1 MLAQQPRDRTEL
13 AQLRASRLG
22 SEVQASHR
30 ETLVKHSPLFADF
43 SASEFREIV
52 SAAHEKHYARRQ
64 TIFVKGDLAQQ
75 VILLTS
81 GAAKTVQFTESGTEV
96 ILGLRGPGEVV
107 GTVGLRPEDR
117 HCSTALALASST
129 ALVWDAAVFETFYQR
144 SMYLRRNIT
153 HILCQQLHELEERY
167 REIATEK
174 VAARLS
180 LQLVRLIHQ
189 VGRRV
194 DGGIEIRLSREELA
208 QLTGTTLFT
217 VSRLLSEW
225 NQKGIVRTRR
235 EAVSVQNFEALA
247 QLAEESSRQRL
258 KGPDQAQLAD
268 CGAANDAPPTLRR
281 GINWPAITA
290 RSRRS

>member
-1 MLAQQPRDRTEL
+1 
-13 AQLRASRLG
+13 
-22 SEVQASHR
+22 
-30 ETLVKHSPLFADF
+30 
-43 SASEFREIV
+43 
-52 SAAHEKHYARRQ
+52 
-64 TIFVKGDLAQQ
+64 

-81 GAAKTVQFTESGTEV
+81 GVAKTVQFTESGTEV

-107 GTVGLRPEDR
+107 GTVGLRPQDR

-129 ALVWDAAVFETFYQR
+129 VLVWDAAVFETFYQR

-247 QLAEESSRQRL
+247 QLAEESSRQRQ
-258 KGPDQAQLAD
+258 KGLDQLAD

-281 GINWPAITA
+281 GIHWAAIAA